1 MGLSAAQLSKAFG
14 ARTVIV
20 VDRIA
25 SRLEMAKELGADVV
39 IDASREDPVKKILEL
54 TSEGVDV
61 GFEMAGHN
69 PVTGVQVL
77 ECIKVGDRA
86 HFTGENTQLP
96 INPSRHI
103 VHKQ

>member
-1 MGLSAAQLSKAFG
+1 
-14 ARTVIV
+14 VI
-20 VDRIA
+20 DRIA
-25 SRLEMAKELGADVV
+25 SRLEMAKELGADIV

-77 ECIKVGDRA
+77 ESVKVGGRA
-86 HFTGENTQLP
+86 HFTGENSQLT